1 MTHRTQITLEDE
13 QYARL
18 VAESEQSGLS
28 LAELIRR
35 AVDRAYGDR
44 STTERLQALDVS
56 FHAWSVEID
65 SAEYV
70 HRMRPGL
77 GRKLGLPEAK

>member
-13 QYARL
+13 QYIRL

-35 AVDRAYGDR
+35 AVDRVYGDR
-44 STTERLQALDVS
+44 STAERLRALDVS
-56 FHAWSVEID
+56 FHAWSAEID

-70 HRMRPGL
+70 DRMRPGL
-77 GRKLGLPEAK
+77 GHKLGAPEAR

>member
-44 STTERLQALDVS
+44 STAERLQALDVS
-56 FHAWSVEID
+56 FQ
-65 SAEYV
+65 
-70 HRMRPGL
+70 GL
-77 GRKLGLPEAK
+77 VSRD